1 MKNEIEKKIE
11 ELCKENTHEAN
22 HELAKI
28 LLEPLFK
35 RKNREQ
41 VIQKLNEVDES
52 DPEEAHIQADS
63 LILEFLKLNGFE
75 DVAQAYEDVVNRCA
89 WWATA

>member
-1 MKNEIEKKIE
+1 MKKELEKKIE

-22 HELAKI
+22 VELSKI

-41 VIQKLNEVDES
+41 VIQKLNEIDEN
-52 DPEEAHIQADS
+52 DPEDAHSQADG